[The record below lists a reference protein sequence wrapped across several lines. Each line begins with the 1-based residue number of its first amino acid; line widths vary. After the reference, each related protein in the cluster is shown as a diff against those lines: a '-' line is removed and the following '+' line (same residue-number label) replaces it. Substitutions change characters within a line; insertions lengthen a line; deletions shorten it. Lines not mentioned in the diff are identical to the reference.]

1 MITFLAVISYLY
13 MVIID
18 THERDA
24 LRIKLEYTQYPIVMT
39 FVFLHHAS
47 QNYATSI
54 QTINNEFSVLFYTI
68 CLLKKNFN
76 RLENL
81 SYVVTFSSGSFFF

>member
-24 LRIKLEYTQYPIVMT
+24 SKRKCTQYPIVMT
-39 FVFLHHAS
+39 VVFLHHAS
-47 QNYATSI
+47 QNYATPT
-54 QTINNEFSVLFYTI
+54 QTIKNEFAVLFYTI
-68 CLLKKNFN
+68 CLKKKNFN

-81 SYVVTFSSGSFFF
+81 SFGVTFSSKFFLMNI